1 MKKNLKIIILS
12 AFLIVISSCQK
23 DQPDEQSKKTGD
35 VLEQNEMHEEHKS
48 LADNFAHKDIII
60 LETPY
65 QISETSQENLQKVLE
80 SYLDIKDALVA
91 SDVKSTDAN
100 AKKMADYVV
109 GVSTSGMKE
118 EGLKAWENHSDLY
131 NKKLQEM
138 IHIEGIENK
147 RSYFSHISEIM
158 YCTIKSFG
166 LKSGTTYAVYCPM
179 AFDGKG
185 AYWLS
190 KDKEIMNPYFGEKML
205 KCGEIK
211 EEL

>member
-1 MKKNLKIIILS
+1 MKIKFKIIVLIT
-12 AFLIVISSCQK
+12 FLIVVSSCQK
-23 DQPDEQSKKTGD
+23 NQPDKQREKTGD
-35 VLEQNEMHEEHKS
+35 TVGQNDMHKQHKS
-48 LADNFAHKDIII
+48 LADNLAHKDIII

-65 QISETSQENLQKVLE
+65 QISEASQEELQKVLE
-80 SYLDIKDALVA
+80 AYLEIKDALVA
-91 SDVKSTDAN
+91 SDVPAADVN
-100 AKKMADYVV
+100 AKKMADNIA

-118 EGLKAWENHSDLY
+118 AGLKAWENHSDLY

-138 IHIEGIENK
+138 IHIDGLENK

-166 LKSGTTYAVYCPM
+166 LKSGTTYVVYCPM
-179 AFDGKG
+179 AFDRKG

>member
-1 MKKNLKIIILS
+1 MKIKFKIILLS
-12 AFLIVISSCQK
+12 TFLIFLSSCQK
-23 DQPDEQSKKTGD
+23 DQTDGQSKKTSD
-35 VLEQNEMHEEHKS
+35 VLEQNEMHEEHKN
-48 LADNFAHKDIII
+48 LADNFAHKDIVL

-65 QISETSQENLQKVLE
+65 QISETSQEDLQKVLE

-100 AKKMADYVV
+100 AIKMADNVA
-109 GVSTSGMKE
+109 GMNTSDMKE
-118 EGLKAWENHSDLY
+118 DGLKAWENHSDLY